1 MDPTKAITRELHEML
16 QKESG
21 LHLLNLPTGASK
33 TYSMYQ
39 AIAQYLCADDGKS
52 KHPILFLTPQKKNL
66 KQDSQKETYLKAF
79 PGTRQEAE
87 TSFKADFL
95 FLDNKK
101 SYLDRYLMDKGK
113 AGENF
118 RKSLPESI
126 RKAKAYDELRAA
138 LDACQGWER
147 NRLPSNATSA
157 MQRMNAEYGE
167 KVQQELVKCEKM
179 FRYLVRKIVFQT
191 LSGTAE
197 DEMDEHDRGRQGQ
210 YLYEHINEIPER
222 CPWAVKIGRAHV

>member
-21 LHLLNLPTGASK
+21 LYLLNLPTGASK

-39 AIAQYLCADDGKS
+39 AIAQYLCADDDKD

-79 PGTRQEAE
+79 HGPRQKAEA
-87 TSFKADFL
+87 SFKADFL
-95 FLDNKK
+95 FLDNKR

-113 AGENF
+113 EAERF

-126 RKAKAYDELRAA
+126 RRSKAYGELKAA
-138 LDACQGWER
+138 LSACQE
-147 NRLPSNATSA
+147 
-157 MQRMNAEYGE
+157 
-167 KVQQELVKCEKM
+167 
-179 FRYLVRKIVFQT
+179 
-191 LSGTAE
+191 
-197 DEMDEHDRGRQGQ
+197 
-210 YLYEHINEIPER
+210 
-222 CPWAVKIGRAHV
+222 